1 MDGINISVWELLQ
14 KQITWSQL
22 SFIHN
27 KRVLDFGS
35 GMGITASYFAG
46 DNEVVAIEPD
56 DKMISERLVD
66 NNYTQIHGD
75 MHALKELEDESFDV
89 ILCHNVF
96 EYALEREEISKEFA
110 RILKKDGVLSILKHN
125 RPGRI
130 MQMVVLLNNFE
141 HANELLEGKNGKAE
155 KFGDIHYY
163 DNMDIL
169 KWSDDFDI
177 EKILGMRTFW
187 DLQQNQDIQKDE
199 KWQKQMIAI
208 EQRVCEM
215 EEFKAI
221 ASFHH
226 LILRKK

>member
-208 EQRVCEM
+208 EQRVCEK

>member
-56 DKMISERLVD
+56 DKMISERIVD

-130 MQMVVLLNNFE
+130 MQMVVLLNNFD

-208 EQRVCEM
+208 EQRVCEK